1 MIGQT
6 QHSMNNYRGA
16 YIGYFNATLLIGTVF
31 TARLKIIRLQVAYR
45 RSEQDGGRR
54 WLLATL
60 PRVET

>member
-1 MIGQT
+1 
-6 QHSMNNYRGA
+6 MNNYRGA
-16 YIGYFNATLLIGTVF
+16 HLGYFGATLLIGTVF

-45 RSEQDGGRR
+45 QSEQDGGRR